1 VKHTV
6 YKSADSV
13 LIVTFIPSR
22 LRITLLPL
30 LLHLH
35 QSQLDFLIS
44 FFGPKSF
51 SAGQSSDQDHNS
63 DGVKTSA
70 TNSCNLAGHTIA
82 NEALL
87 PFFQAS
93 TIGTMHAIHQMT

>member
-1 VKHTV
+1 MKHTV
-6 YKSADSV
+6 YKSAASV

-51 SAGQSSDQDHNS
+51 SAGQSSDQDQNS
-63 DGVKTSA
+63 DGAETSA

-93 TIGTMHAIHQMT
+93 TTGTVHAIHQMT

>member
-1 VKHTV
+1 L
-6 YKSADSV
+6 
-13 LIVTFIPSR
+13 LIAIFIPSR
-22 LRITLLPL
+22 LRIAFLPV

-44 FFGPKSF
+44 FFGPKSL
-51 SAGQSSDQDHNS
+51 SAGQSSDQDQNS
-63 DGVKTSA
+63 DSAKTSA
-70 TNSCNLAGHTIA
+70 TNSSNLAGHTIA

-93 TIGTMHAIHQMT
+93 RIGAMHAIYQVT